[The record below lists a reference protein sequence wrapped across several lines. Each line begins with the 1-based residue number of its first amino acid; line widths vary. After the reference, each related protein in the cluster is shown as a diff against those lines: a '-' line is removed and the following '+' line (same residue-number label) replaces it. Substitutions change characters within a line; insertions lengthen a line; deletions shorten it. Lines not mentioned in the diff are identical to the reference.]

1 MAGLTVGLDADADD
15 DDAYGTVRVHHLG
28 DTTGPPEAASASGT
42 MVVRGGG
49 GGGRQGVAQHPQPAA
64 PAAAS
69 ADWRPRGSPGP
80 EASGGGFGGGAKW
93 EHSLQQ
99 LDVSGTVKAKPRH
112 GSPGSAGGGGA
123 ASGSGQAKPGLP
135 RRFRDPRTPGRGR
148 YEDPTLKY
156 ELLDELGKGSYGA
169 VFKARDLRTSELVAI
184 KVLSLA
190 EGEEGFEDIR
200 GEIEMLQ
207 QCNNPNVVR
216 YLGSYQGDDFLWIVM
231 EYCGGG
237 SVADLMNHTD
247 QPLEEHMIAYI
258 CKEAL
263 KGLAYLHGIQKVH
276 RDIKGGNILLTDTG
290 EVKLGDFGV
299 AAQLTST
306 ISKRNTFIGTPHW
319 MAPEVIQ
326 ENLYDGK
333 VDVWALGIS
342 AIEMAEVLHS
352 ILIQD
357 FGRCNMP
364 IFGLQVLAQYRLSI
378 APGLPPRSNVHPM
391 RVIFMISREPAPML
405 EDKEKWSLVFHD
417 YIAKCLAKEPRLR
430 PNASALLEHKFIE
443 KCKGSA
449 ASLVPRIE
457 RARAIRM
464 ELQARRSTYQ
474 DADNSASNSLA
485 QNGEWSWDEGQT
497 VKAGADGYGA
507 GTMLVKAEQNEY
519 TTVPSKATA
528 ASFATGTLGDDIDP
542 GTMVVHK
549 TRRPRELQLDEHD
562 ADFADSLSPSPD
574 SQRGAT
580 LSNVDRRPENVL
592 VHQHMSTSPGV
603 PMYPIGQR
611 QHAAY
616 SPSSR
621 LPSPLYSA
629 ELRRRSAEAGPSM
642 LGVQPTDSS
651 PGVGTLTRGISLQ
664 DKLLAVYAAGSTLP
678 IPLLKATDISPLA
691 LISTPGTDGI
701 GNKGAPGGSEIALE
715 TIQELYSG
723 GGLAAG
729 HRLHRKAPG
738 IDMPLPPSVYRRL
751 AGSTTL
757 PNLARALAYHK
768 QCYNEMPLQGWQVGQ
783 EKQII
788 QNLSDTLRT
797 ILRL

>member
-1 MAGLTVGLDADADD
+1 MAP
-15 DDAYGTVRVHHLG
+15 R
-28 DTTGPPEAASASGT
+28 
-42 MVVRGGG
+42 
-49 GGGRQGVAQHPQPAA
+49 
-64 PAAAS
+64 PAAA
-69 ADWRPRGSPGP
+69 A
-80 EASGGGFGGGAKW
+80 AA
-93 EHSLQQ
+93 
-99 LDVSGTVKAKPRH
+99 KAKANADGHVGEGAVKRWDGDQKAGYSPSGHLGVSRRAY
-112 GSPGSAGGGGA
+112 GPPPGSAGGGGGA
-123 ASGSGQAKPGLP
+123 AGGGGQAKPGLP

-190 EGEEGFEDIR
+190 EGSILKLKHAQEEGFEDIR

-333 VDVWALGIS
+333 VLNTLTPSLSSLLVT
-342 AIEMAEVLHS
+342 
-352 ILIQD
+352 
-357 FGRCNMP
+357 
-364 IFGLQVLAQYRLSI
+364 QYVMMFL
-378 APGLPPRSNVHPM
+378 LPPRSNVHPM

-528 ASFATGTLGDDIDP
+528 ASFASGTPGDDIDP

-580 LSNVDRRPENVL
+580 LSNVDRRLENVL
-592 VHQHMSTSPGV
+592 IHQHMSTSPGV
-603 PMYPIGQR
+603 PMYPVGQR

-664 DKLLAVYAAGSTLP
+664 DKILAVYAAGSTLP

-738 IDMPLPPSVYRRL
+738 VDMPLPPSVYRRL

>member
-1 MAGLTVGLDADADD
+1 MA
-15 DDAYGTVRVHHLG
+15 
-28 DTTGPPEAASASGT
+28 PPGIAWP
-42 MVVRGGG
+42 RGGG
-49 GGGRQGVAQHPQPAA
+49 R
-64 PAAAS
+64 
-69 ADWRPRGSPGP
+69 RLRRRR
-80 EASGGGFGGGAKW
+80 
-93 EHSLQQ
+93 QQ

-190 EGEEGFEDIR
+190 EGSILKLKHAQEEGFEDIR

-306 ISKRNTFIGTPHW
+306 ISKRNT
-319 MAPEVIQ
+319 
-326 ENLYDGK
+326 
-333 VDVWALGIS
+333 
-342 AIEMAEVLHS
+342 
-352 ILIQD
+352 
-357 FGRCNMP
+357 
-364 IFGLQVLAQYRLSI
+364 
-378 APGLPPRSNVHPM
+378 GLPPRSNVHPM

-430 PNASALLEHKFIE
+430 PNASALLEVVHITK
-443 KCKGSA
+443 
-449 ASLVPRIE
+449 

-528 ASFATGTLGDDIDP
+528 ASFASGTLGDDIDP

-592 VHQHMSTSPGV
+592 IHQHMSTSPGV
-603 PMYPIGQR
+603 PMYPVGQR

-642 LGVQPTDSS
+642 LGVQPTDSC

-797 ILRL
+797 ILRLRGTKEQSRGCHLPCPFTHLGRRHSNQGGPMSEAGSSISSFAFSLRALRPRLGRALPNE